1 MSLFCGLARRR
12 VVVVA
17 MLATCVLL
25 SSREAAAQACDANHL
40 INWPDANPVWQLCWT
55 SPVNSTGI
63 DGSGLEVSAVRYKGR
78 LVLSTGHM
86 PVLNVKYDPGGC
98 GGPDLSFRDWGNEL
112 APFEADHVI
121 RPGYAEPTVPPRTVC
136 DNPGSDIG
144 SFAGVAAEKL
154 ADRLIL
160 STQIQAGWY
169 RYVVS
174 WTFFLDGTF
183 QPGIRFTAIANVCT
197 PLPHYHDVY
206 WRLDFDLDGTEND
219 AIEELNN
226 GVWTTFKTETQRLHS
241 PSTGREWRVRDK
253 ITGTAYELLPPGDA
267 DTADAWGVADLW
279 ALRFGSTEVDDGG
292 ATGGANGDQVH
303 LDRYVTGEAID
314 GQDVVLWY
322 RTGFR
327 HVGPADCELGG
338 PTLRPARTPSVNVT
352 ANGQDLPLT
361 IRNEPLR
368 IDLAFDAAGAASIN
382 PSEVYI
388 GVRTPFGTL
397 FLDST
402 LHFVSFPARLYTGP
416 IGSFPPVPLINL
428 PSASVMPL
436 GAYLWFAVVDLD
448 ANGVVDGTSFD
459 YVLTIRAP

>member
-1 MSLFCGLARRR
+1 MSLFCGLPRRS
-12 VVVVA
+12 VVVA
-17 MLATCVLL
+17 AMLVTCALL

-63 DGSGLEVSAVRYKGR
+63 DGSGLEVSAVHYKGR

-86 PVLNVKYDPGGC
+86 PVLNVKVRPGRLRRSGS
-98 GGPDLSFRDWGNEL
+98 LFRDWGNEL
-112 APFEADHVI
+112 ARFEADHVI
-121 RPGYAEPTVPPRTVC
+121 RPGYAEPTMPPRTVC

-174 WTFFLDGTF
+174 WTFFLDGTI

-241 PSTGREWRVRDK
+241 PSTGRSGACATRSRATRTTPATRRCRHGRCVGCR
-253 ITGTAYELLPPGDA
+253 GSR
-267 DTADAWGVADLW
+267 
-279 ALRFGSTEVDDGG
+279 ALKFGSTEVDDGG
-292 ATGGANGDQVH
+292 ATGGTNGDQVH

-314 GQDVVLWY
+314 GQDVVLY
-322 RTGFR
+322 CTGFR

-368 IDLAFDAAGAASIN
+368 IDLAFDAAGATSIN

-388 GVRTPFGTL
+388 GVKTPFGTL

-402 LHFVSFPARLYTGP
+402 LHFVSFLHVSTPARSGV
-416 IGSFPPVPLINL
+416 FR
-428 PSASVMPL
+428 PSRSSI
-436 GAYLWFAVVDLD
+436 F
-448 ANGVVDGTSFD
+448 
-459 YVLTIRAP
+459 RARV